1 MIKGYFPHKT
11 SDAIPAS
18 FGFAF
23 ILGKIGLQTD
33 PTFSKHW
40 DLCSRIRRGIYQRP
54 VVTAEHDAFHHASF
68 MLELCQQYN
77 PGWND
82 FPLML
87 NIMAPNVDL
96 TFINVWVE
104 YLIEQLKPNMKPV
117 LYTTL
122 KHWNVNLQ
130 SGPNCEIVSKRIL
143 QKAELFLSEYKVE
156 LPSKPLYVDKLH
168 YWEHADGAIQYAG
181 DGLFEKVALPASPP
195 AGETPPPTGETPPSG
210 GSTDPIILPDPSP
223 RVIWEITIP
232 SFKIYIKRS

>member
-11 SDAIPAS
+11 PDSIPGN

-33 PTFSKHW
+33 PNFSKYW

-54 VVTAEHDAFHHASF
+54 VVTAEHDVFHHASY
-68 MLELCQQYN
+68 LVELCQQYN

-87 NIMAPNVDL
+87 NILAPNVDL
-96 TFINVWVE
+96 TFINNWVE
-104 YLIEQLKPNMKPV
+104 YLITELKPNMKPV
-117 LYTTL
+117 LFTTL

-130 SGPNCEIVSKRIL
+130 SGPNCEVVSKTIL
-143 QKAELFLSEYKVE
+143 QKAELFLSQYRVE

-168 YWEHADGAIQYAG
+168 FWECADGAIQYAG
-181 DGLFEKVALPASPP
+181 DGQFEKVVIPATPP
-195 AGETPPPTGETPPSG
+195 AETPPPVGETPPIGG
-210 GSTDPIILPDPSP
+210 GSTPPDSGGVPAAD
-223 RVIWEITIP
+223 WEITVP
-232 SFKIYIKRS
+232 SFKILIKRSK